1 MKKTNLTTLVRNIF
15 LTIPLYCA
23 AFIGCGE
30 EVTEVTNVTNE
41 VTGMEQVKKY
51 SDLPKC
57 SSDNFGSIF
66 YVSDSA
72 KVFYCNE
79 KKWLTLNGSNGKDGT
94 DGKNGKDGKDGT
106 DGKDGADGKD
116 GISPVLFDSAGNYIP
131 GNGDSITIVIKNYGK
146 TVTGLGECTSK
157 REGEIAHLDSVDNPL
172 YYICK
177 SKSWKTATPLEYDTY
192 KWADTTDGASKL
204 GNVTK
209 KMYVFDKTKWRAAIG
224 AEIELGLCIEKRTG
238 EVSKY
243 YEIYFTCN
251 NRQWSPST
259 LLEYD
264 TYGKDC
270 LENGSIDSGKIF
282 PYNKYVCDRGMF
294 RFATPMELAMN
305 QGCTSYN
312 KGEQRRYQYSNYIC
326 DPDSSTLFHIYDNI
340 HDDSVTIIDRDSSGW
355 SFDFAHLNK
364 GSIKDSRDGQVYKTI
379 GIKKHMWINENI
391 RYNKKGSYCFKDSSQ
406 YCNIYGRFYSL
417 ENISDVCPEGWH
429 IPAPI
434 EYDYIDYETRGRS
447 TYSANVLHQDESY
460 YYYGFNIHILSKNVG
475 DNQYTLH
482 INQGSLEWSTSE
494 GQFWTFGTDMKYG
507 NIIIRSGV
515 IYDYGPNYKIS
526 DYSYIGYY
534 NVRCIKD

>member
-15 LTIPLYCA
+15 LTFPLYSA

-41 VTGMEQVKKY
+41 ITGMEQVKKY

-57 SSDNFGSIF
+57 SSDNFGLIY

-79 KKWLTLNGSNGKDGT
+79 KKWLTLNGSNGKDGSDGK
-94 DGKNGKDGKDGT
+94 DGKNGTNGKDGV
-106 DGKDGADGKD
+106 
-116 GISPVLFDSAGNYIP
+116 SPVLFDSAGNYIP
-131 GNGDSITIVIKNYGK
+131 GNGDSITVVIKNYGK

-157 REGEIAHLDSVDNPL
+157 REGEVAHLDSVDNPL

-204 GNVTK
+204 GKVTK

-243 YEIYFTCN
+243 YEVYFTCN

-294 RFATPMELAMN
+294 RFAMPMELAIK
-305 QGCTSYN
+305 QGCSSYN
-312 KGEQRRYQYSNYIC
+312 KGEKVRYQYSNYVC
-326 DPDSSTLFHIYDNI
+326 DPDSSIAWNVYYNTDLWFA
-340 HDDSVTIIDRDSSGW
+340 DRDSSGW
-355 SFDFAHLNK
+355 SFDFDHINM
-364 GSIKDSRDGQVYKTI
+364 GTMKDPRDGKVYKTV
-379 GIKKHMWINENI
+379 GLKSQMWMAENLK
-391 RYNKKGSYCFKDSSQ
+391 YELKGSYCYHDSLK
-406 YCNIYGRFYSL
+406 YCDKYGVYYKESS
-417 ENISDVCPEGWH
+417 ISKACPEGWH
-429 IPAPI
+429 VPTAIEWGVLFSLPI
-434 EYDYIDYETRGRS
+434 TQNPDGLRIDGEYKFNYDATGPCRSESTYNGHTTVNWYDYDCADGYWTSSKGGDY
-447 TYSANVLHQDESY
+447 YLV
-460 YYYGFNIHILSKNVG
+460 
-475 DNQYTLH
+475 
-482 INQGSLEWSTSE
+482 TS
-494 GQFWTFGTDMKYG
+494 
-507 NIIIRSGV
+507 ISSG
-515 IYDYGPNYKIS
+515 Y
-526 DYSYIGYY
+526 GYY
-534 NVRCIKD
+534 EYTTTTVYDNNEVRQIRCIKDTE

>member
-1 MKKTNLTTLVRNIF
+1 MKKTNLITLVRNII
-15 LTIPLYCA
+15 LTFPLYSA

-57 SSDNFGSIF
+57 SSDNFGLIY

-79 KKWLTLNGSNGKDGT
+79 KKWLTLNGSNGKDGS
-94 DGKNGKDGKDGT
+94 DGKDGNNGKDGV
-106 DGKDGADGKD
+106 
-116 GISPVLFDSAGNYIP
+116 SPVLFDSAGNYIP
-131 GNGDSITIVIKNYGK
+131 GNGDSITVVIKNYGK

-157 REGEIAHLDSVDNPL
+157 REGEVAHLDSVDNPL

-204 GNVTK
+204 GKVTK

-243 YEIYFTCN
+243 YEVYFTCN
-251 NRQWSPST
+251 NRIWAPST

-264 TYGKDC
+264 TYGKSC
-270 LENGSIDSGKIF
+270 LENASIDSGKIH
-282 PYNKYVCDRGMF
+282 PYNKYLCDNGKF
-294 RFATPMELAMN
+294 RFAKPMELAMN

-326 DPDSSTLFHIYDNI
+326 DPDSSTFFHIYDNI
-340 HDDSVTIIDRDSSGW
+340 HDDSITIIDRDSSGW

-391 RYNKKGSYCFKDSSQ
+391 RFNKKGSYCFHDSSQ
-406 YCNIYGRFYSL
+406 YCNIFGRFYSW
-417 ENISDVCPEGWH
+417 ENTSDICPEGWH
-429 IPAPI
+429 VPI
-434 EYDYIDYETRGRS
+434 SLEYEYIDRETRGRS
-447 TYSANVLHQDESY
+447 TYFEKRGSANREEAY
-460 YYYGFNIHILSKNVG
+460 YYYGFNTHILNNDVG
-475 DNQYTLH
+475 DIQYTLG
-482 INQGSLEWSTSE
+482 INQGSLEWSSTE
-494 GQFWTFGTDMKYG
+494 GQFWTADTDMKYG
-507 NIIIRSGV
+507 ANMSTAIYIKDGIIHDIWGYKASAQ
-515 IYDYGPNYKIS
+515 DYTNYF
-526 DYSYIGYY
+526 
-534 NVRCIKD
+534 NVRCVKD